1 MSSIA
6 KTVVRSYE
14 NYINGQWV
22 RSSSGE
28 TFPVYDPS
36 TEEVIA
42 NVASGTGADVDSA
55 VKAAR
60 AAFDSGPWRQTSAA
74 DRGRLLYRLAAKIR
88 ANAASLAE
96 LECRNSG
103 KPIVE
108 AEYDIADAA
117 TCFEYYAG
125 LANKVLG
132 HVNPVPANALSF
144 TLREP
149 VGVAGQ
155 IIPWN
160 YPLVMAA
167 WKLAPALAA
176 GCTCVL
182 KPAEQTPLTMLEVAK
197 WFDDVGIPKGV
208 VNIITGFGETCGAP
222 LVAHPDVNKIAFTG
236 SASVGKLIVK
246 GAADTVKRV

>member
-1 MSSIA
+1 MSSGA
-6 KTVVRSYE
+6 TAGVRTYK
-14 NYINGQWV
+14 NYVNGEWV
-22 RSSSGE
+22 ASASGE

-42 NVASGTGADVDSA
+42 QVAAASAADVDRA

-60 AAFDSGPWRQTSAA
+60 AAFDGGPWATTSAQ
-74 DRGRLLYRLAAKIR
+74 DRGRVLFKLAEKIR
-88 ANAASLAE
+88 QNAALLAE
-96 LECRNSG
+96 IECRNTG

-108 AEYDIADAA
+108 AEYDITDVA
-117 TCFEYYAG
+117 TCFEYYGG

-132 HVNPVPANALSF
+132 SVNPVPANALSF

-160 YPLVMAA
+160 YPLLMAA

-176 GCTCVL
+176 GCTCIL
-182 KPAEQTPLTMLEVAK
+182 KPAEQTPLTALEFAN
-197 WFDDVGIPKGV
+197 WFSGSWPAARRRKHHQWPRR
-208 VNIITGFGETCGAP
+208 NRRRCASRAP
-222 LVAHPDVNKIAFTG
+222 RRRQNRLHW
-236 SASVGKLIVK
+236 
-246 GAADTVKRV
+246 